1 MCLRDI
7 NKMKHLKGKESHFLF
22 DKAESKLKNELDV
35 VRIVKTMR
43 QLKALAHAMLSQ
55 KYRLLLKF
63 QRANLVETS
72 SSSSDSDD
80 NMFDDLKLMENN
92 DPWVK
97 LSTYGKMK
105 KKMSKFEGK
114 HITELE

>member
-1 MCLRDI
+1 
-7 NKMKHLKGKESHFLF
+7 
-22 DKAESKLKNELDV
+22 
-35 VRIVKTMR
+35 
-43 QLKALAHAMLSQ
+43 
-55 KYRLLLKF
+55 
-63 QRANLVETS
+63 
-72 SSSSDSDD
+72 
-80 NMFDDLKLMENN
+80 MFDDLKLMENN